1 MHLARGADPCQRQL
15 LGPFVQLMQAC
26 PQGAIN
32 DLSASLDSEW
42 RGANNFCSDGY
53 KTFTLLLRGACTP
66 SHGTGA
72 WISLRNIQ

>member
-1 MHLARGADPCQRQL
+1 MSAATAGSVRPADAGVP
-15 LGPFVQLMQAC
+15 P
-26 PQGAIN
+26 GAIN
-32 DLSASLDSEW
+32 DLLVSLDSEW
-42 RGANNFCSDGY
+42 RGANNFCSNGY